1 MNILHYGNI
10 LLHPYFFP
18 LFPRKW
24 GFLEERC
31 FGVCDEIKEEAMKKF
46 DDF

>member
-1 MNILHYGNI
+1 MAIFCYTRI
-10 LLHPYFFP
+10 FFP